1 MLPPRQLL
9 GDVRQF
15 ASVQR
20 IVLDD
25 GQERGVRALAF
36 STGGGLDF
44 WVLSDRGFDIGPLWW
59 RGMQLGWQSP
69 AGFRSPALNERW
81 DDKGRGME
89 RGFSGM
95 LVTCGLEHVRAPDG
109 ASPLHG
115 RLPFTPGRLLAYGEE
130 WDAPEPHLFCKGE
143 MVQYR
148 IGGEGLRLTRRITA
162 PLGGTELRVDD
173 VVENIGPE
181 PQPIAML
188 YHVNPGFPLVDEGT
202 TVMLDGTCIVGP
214 LQPSE
219 SSVGLVKWHD
229 VHGPAAAVMVGAP
242 ACPAVL
248 EISWGADTLSCLQT
262 WRNIQ
267 QNIGVLGIEPCTTP
281 PGAAMPV
288 LAPGEK
294 RRNRL
299 ALRLTPA

>member
-1 MLPPRQLL
+1 MLPPRRLL

-15 ASVQR
+15 ASVRR
-20 IVLDD
+20 IVLED

-44 WVLSDRGFDIGPLWW
+44 WVLSDRSFDIGPLWW
-59 RGMQLGWQSP
+59 
-69 AGFRSPALNERW
+69 
-81 DDKGRGME
+81 RGME

-130 WDAPEPHLFCKGE
+130 WDAPGPHLFCKGE

-148 IGGEGLRLTRRITA
+148 IGGEGLLLTRRITT
-162 PLGGTELRVDD
+162 PIGGTELRVDD

-181 PQPIAML
+181 PQPIEML

-202 TVMLDGTCIVGP
+202 TVMLDGTCISGRCSR
-214 LQPSE
+214 PS
-219 SSVGLVKWHD
+219 
-229 VHGPAAAVMVGAP
+229 PASGRRIGAA
-242 ACPAVL
+242 
-248 EISWGADTLSCLQT
+248 
-262 WRNIQ
+262 
-267 QNIGVLGIEPCTTP
+267 CTARTP
-281 PGAAMPV
+281 P
-288 LAPGEK
+288 
-294 RRNRL
+294 
-299 ALRLTPA
+299 